1 MIKIKQARC
10 RRANRKVTQS
20 PPKCQCNPSRKVLL
34 GVCWDPKRSYFQW
47 KGHRL
52 SPDEPCAAPPPPHWA
67 PVTSWGGLG
76 AMPSAWEKEPRELSG
91 AGRHCPSMPPARQHE
106 SLLDPMAPAQ
116 CERGKPQRQGQ
127 LWSPAL

>member
-52 SPDEPCAAPPPPHWA
+52 SPDEPCAAPPPALGPCHIMGGTGCHA
-67 PVTSWGGLG
+67 LGLG
-76 AMPSAWEKEPRELSG
+76 ERAQGAERGRAPLPQYAPCTAARIPAGPDG
-91 AGRHCPSMPPARQHE
+91 AGPV
-106 SLLDPMAPAQ
+106 
-116 CERGKPQRQGQ
+116 
-127 LWSPAL
+127 